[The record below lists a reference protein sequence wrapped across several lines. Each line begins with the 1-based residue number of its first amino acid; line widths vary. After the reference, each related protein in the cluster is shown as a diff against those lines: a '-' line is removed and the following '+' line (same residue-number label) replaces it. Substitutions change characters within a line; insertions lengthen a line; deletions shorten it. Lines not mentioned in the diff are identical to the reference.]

1 MDVWLVILRNFSEE
15 NAACLSLLL
24 CLTTGKTSYGII
36 YLVRTQ
42 KFPKN

>member
-24 CLTTGKTSYGII
+24 CLTTGKTYGII